1 MNNEHISIVL
11 VCDDFYAI
19 LLAAFLKSI
28 EVNHH
33 TDEQVDV
40 YIIDD
45 HISVHNRQKIVDSL
59 ESNGKLTLN
68 WIKMTEAIPKNAKL
82 PLVHNAYPL
91 NILVRLFI
99 PHFIPSQIRRIIYF
113 DVDMIMLG
121 DISELWRIDIGDS
134 IVGAISDT
142 IGPVEKKIGNGIEN
156 HLELGLDPDLNYF
169 NSGLLV
175 INVAKWKESEITQ
188 RTLDVIEN
196 NRKYAVL
203 SDQYGLNVVLAGRWF
218 EIDPTWS
225 CFSINTTP
233 SPKLIHYFYIKP
245 IFRAYTYNY
254 RDEFYHYLNLTQWK
268 GFKPISEVSRYIKK
282 VRNFLQKLKFKF
294 Q

>member
-59 ESNGKLTLN
+59 ESNDKSTLN

-99 PHFIPSQIRRIIYF
+99 PHFIPSQIRRIIYL

-121 DISELWRIDIGDS
+121 DISDLWRI
-134 IVGAISDT
+134 
-142 IGPVEKKIGNGIEN
+142 
-156 HLELGLDPDLNYF
+156 
-169 NSGLLV
+169 
-175 INVAKWKESEITQ
+175 
-188 RTLDVIEN
+188 
-196 NRKYAVL
+196 
-203 SDQYGLNVVLAGRWF
+203 
-218 EIDPTWS
+218 
-225 CFSINTTP
+225 
-233 SPKLIHYFYIKP
+233 
-245 IFRAYTYNY
+245 
-254 RDEFYHYLNLTQWK
+254 
-268 GFKPISEVSRYIKK
+268 
-282 VRNFLQKLKFKF
+282 
-294 Q
+294 